1 MFNEIFTTG
10 ILHKLTGITVI
21 RDDLCPIEIR
31 VKKNGRH
38 IVNFPNGGP
47 GTVNTFSCWKEA
59 KRAIKEWTNEHSTR
73 QCRVIYPLIWK

>member
-1 MFNEIFTTG
+1 MFYEIFTTG

-38 IVNFPNGGP
+38 IVDFPNGGS
-47 GTVNTFSCWKEA
+47 GTVKTFSCWKEA